1 VSKAYATRYD
11 VVVIGAGD
19 SGLGIAFGAA
29 AEGFKT
35 ALVDKGKV
43 GGTCVNY
50 GCVPSKTLIHVADR
64 ISEIRETATLGIHAQ
79 AINADFKAIMERM
92 RSVVSS
98 GTNFIRK
105 AIGETQ
111 NLDFYNTECHFV
123 NDKTVLAGNKLIQ
136 GKKIF
141 IASGSRPLIP
151 PVQGLDKIQ
160 YLTNESVLELENLP
174 DSMVIIGGGYIGVEY
189 AHFFSALGTKVTVVE
204 RNARLLPFEEPEI
217 SELLKNEL
225 GKRVQL
231 YMGTGV
237 NQITQAGD
245 NRGYLVIIN
254 NPGSGENTEISAEVI
269 MVATGRKSNA
279 DLLNIEN
286 AGIETEG
293 AHFIK
298 VDDYLRTN
306 KKHIWAVGDA
316 IGKAMFTHA
325 GDKESEIAWHNA
337 RRRKKLKM
345 DFESVP
351 HAVFSYPQIASVG
364 LTEEQARKRY
374 DVIVGRAKY
383 SDTVMGEAMMET
395 EGFAKAIVAKDTRM
409 IKGFHIIGP
418 HAAILLQEV
427 VNAVINKNDVESVT
441 GCMHTF
447 PALSGLIPET
457 LRNLQ

>member
-1 VSKAYATRYD
+1 MSKAYVKRYD

-19 SGLGIAFGAA
+19 SGLSIAFRAA
-29 AEGFKT
+29 AEGLKT
-35 ALVDKGKV
+35 ALIDKGKV

-64 ISEIRETATLGIHAQ
+64 ILEIGETAKLGIHSE
-79 AINADFKAIMERM
+79 AINADFKTIMERM

-98 GTNFIRK
+98 GRDSIRK
-105 AIGETQ
+105 AIGETE

-123 NDKTVLAGNKLIQ
+123 DDKTIRTGNKLIK

-151 PVQGLDKIQ
+151 PVQGLDIIH
-160 YLTNESVLELENLP
+160 YLTNESVLELEKLP
-174 DSMVIIGGGYIGVEY
+174 ESMIIIGGGYIGVEY
-189 AHFFSALGTKVTVVE
+189 AHFFSALGTKVTVVG

-231 YMGTGV
+231 HMGAGV
-237 NQITQAGD
+237 NQVTQARD
-245 NRGYLVIIN
+245 NRGYLVIMKN
-254 NPGSGENTEISAEVI
+254 LNTGEETEISAEVI
-269 MVATGRKSNA
+269 LVATGRKSNA
-279 DLLNIEN
+279 DLLKIEN

-298 VDDYLRTN
+298 VDDYLQTN

-325 GDKESEIAWHNA
+325 GDKESEIVWHNA
-337 RRRKKLKM
+337 RRRKKVKM
-345 DFESVP
+345 DFQSVP

-364 LTEEQARKRY
+364 LTEEQARKQY
-374 DVIVGRAKY
+374 DVMVGRAKY

-395 EGFAKAIVAKDTRM
+395 EGFAKAIVAKDTRR
-409 IKGFHIIGP
+409 IIGFHIIGP
-418 HAAILLQEV
+418 HAAILSQEV
-427 VNAVINKNDVESVT
+427 VNAVINRGGVESVI

-457 LRNLQ
+457 LKNLQ